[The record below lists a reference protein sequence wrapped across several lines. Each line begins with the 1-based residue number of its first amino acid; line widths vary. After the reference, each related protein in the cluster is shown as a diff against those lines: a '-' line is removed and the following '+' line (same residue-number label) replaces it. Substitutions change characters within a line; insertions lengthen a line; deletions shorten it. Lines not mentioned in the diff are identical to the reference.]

1 MIPITRTEMF
11 LANAAGQSN
20 GDLPTP
26 VTREETYLNAV
37 CERLDNIDKPT
48 DTQVQSAVDDY
59 LDDYL
64 ADHGIVFNTSAEIT
78 EVLHG

>member
-48 DTQVQSAVDDY
+48 DTQVQSVVDDY

-64 ADHGIVFNTSAEIT
+64 ADHDIVFNTSAEIT
-78 EVLHG
+78 EVLNG

>member
-26 VTREETYLNAV
+26 VTREDTYLNNI

-48 DTQVQSAVDDY
+48 DAQVQTAVDNY
-59 LDDYL
+59 LDQN
-64 ADHGIVFNTSAEIT
+64 GVVFNTSAEIT
-78 EVLHG
+78 EVLNGN

>member
-1 MIPITRTEMF
+1 MMPITRTDMF

-48 DTQVQSAVDDY
+48 DTQVQSAVDNY
-59 LDDYL
+59 LDENSV
-64 ADHGIVFNTSAEIT
+64 VFNTSAEIT
-78 EVLHG
+78 EVLNGN

>member
-37 CERLDNIDKPT
+37 CERLDNIEKPT
-48 DTQVQSAVDDY
+48 DAQVQTAVDNY
-59 LDDYL
+59 LDENS
-64 ADHGIVFNTSAEIT
+64 IVFNTSAEIT
-78 EVLHG
+78 EVLNG

>member
-37 CERLDNIDKPT
+37 CERLDNIDKPN
-48 DTQVQSAVDDY
+48 
-59 LDDYL
+59 DYL
-64 ADHGIVFNTSAEIT
+64 ADHDIVFNTSAEIT